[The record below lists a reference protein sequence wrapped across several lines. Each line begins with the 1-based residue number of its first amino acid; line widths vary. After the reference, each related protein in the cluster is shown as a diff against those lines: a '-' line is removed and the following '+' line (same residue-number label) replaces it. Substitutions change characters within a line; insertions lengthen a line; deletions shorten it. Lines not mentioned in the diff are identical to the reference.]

1 MKQDGGLSILKLN
14 WNVKKVLE
22 NGSMNAMWA
31 NSMHQLLQI
40 GIWWNVYGNPI
51 DELVLNQITKCQ

>member
-1 MKQDGGLSILKLN
+1 MKKDGGLSILKSN

-22 NGSMNAMWA
+22 NGSMNAMSA

-40 GIWWNVYGNPI
+40 GIWWNVYGKPI
-51 DELVLNQITKCQ
+51 NKLVLNQITKCK